1 MTPEDVVA
9 MQNEIDI
16 MREVDHPNVVK
27 MSNVYED
34 KNHYCL
40 VMELM
45 TGGEVS
51 KQTYGYN
58 FLLLIQLFDHIIEK
72 ETFDEEMAQKIMT
85 PVFDAV
91 IYCHER
97 NIVHRD
103 IKPENLLLS
112 GKNLDDSIIK
122 ISDFG
127 LARYIN
133 ASSDELATTTCG
145 TPGYVAPEIL
155 HKKPYDHRCDYWS
168 LAVVLFIMLSGTPPF
183 YHEDNFELFEII
195 KKGEYDF
202 DAPAWKLISNEAKDL
217 INRLLTTDPDKRIT
231 AEEIRVHP
239 WISGEYKAQK
249 KNLNNLE
256 GMRGWNTRRKLM
268 PDQQ

>member
-1 MTPEDVVA
+1 MTTDDVVA

-16 MREVDHPNVVK
+16 MREVDHPNIVK
-27 MSNVYED
+27 MTNVYED
-34 KNHYCL
+34 KGHYCL

-45 TGGEVS
+45 TGGE
-51 KQTYGYN
+51 
-58 FLLLIQLFDHIIEK
+58 LFDHIIEQ
-72 ETFDEEMAQKIMT
+72 ETFNEALAQKIMA

-97 NIVHRD
+97 DIIHRD

-133 ASSDELATTTCG
+133 PTADEMATTTCG

-155 HKKPYDHRCDYWS
+155 KKQPYDHRCDYWS

-195 KKGEYDF
+195 KQGAFDF
-202 DAPAWKLISNEAKDL
+202 SAPAWKEISSEAKDL
-217 INRLLTTDPDKRIT
+217 ITRLLTVDPDQRIS
-231 AEEIRVHP
+231 AEEIRKHS
-239 WISGEYKAQK
+239 WINGDFKA
-249 KNLNNLE
+249 
-256 GMRGWNTRRKLM
+256 
-268 PDQQ
+268 

>member
-1 MTPEDVVA
+1 MTPEDTVA

-16 MREVDHPNVVK
+16 MREVDHPNIVK
-27 MSNVYED
+27 MLNVYED

-45 TGGEVS
+45 CGGE
-51 KQTYGYN
+51 
-58 FLLLIQLFDHIIEK
+58 LFDHIIEQ
-72 ETFDEEMAQKIMT
+72 ETFNEERAQSIMA

-97 NIVHRD
+97 DIIHRD

-112 GKNLDDSIIK
+112 GKDLSDSIIK

-133 ASSDELATTTCG
+133 AGTAELATTTCG

-155 HKKPYDHRCDYWS
+155 NKKPYDHRCDYWS

-183 YHEDNFELFEII
+183 YHEDNFELFELI
-195 KKGEYDF
+195 KQGKYDY
-202 DAPAWKLISNEAKDL
+202 DAPAWKSISTEAKDL
-217 INRLLTTDPDKRIT
+217 ISRLLTTDPDKRIT

-239 WISGEYKAQK
+239 WISGEYKAAK
-249 KNLNNLE
+249 KPLNTLE
-256 GMRGWNTRRKLM
+256 AMKNWNTKRKLL
-268 PDQQ
+268 PDQ